1 MFLGFVGVS
10 VLLLV
15 IGVAANNK
23 EKTIRKSSRILVK
36 VAASCKC
43 SAK

>member
-1 MFLGFVGVS
+1 MFLGFVGV

-23 EKTIRKSSRILVK
+23 EKTIRKSLMMLVK
-36 VAASCKC
+36 VADSCKC

>member
-23 EKTIRKSSRILVK
+23 EKTIRKKFEDVGQGCWQL
-36 VAASCKC
+36 
-43 SAK
+43 